1 MIETERLVLKP
12 LTYWQ
17 ISLSNGAVVGE
28 IHLKGEP
35 VGGRVEIGYG
45 IEPQYRNRGF
55 MREAVTA
62 FCSYLLEQDD
72 IDVIQA
78 NTLPE
83 NFASQNVLSACG
95 FQQSGK
101 VGKELVWEYAK
112 SPCHFGDIP
121 L

>member
-1 MIETERLVLKP
+1 MIETERLRLKP

-17 ISLSNGAVVGE
+17 ISLAGGAVVGE
-28 IHLKGEP
+28 IHTKGEP
-35 VGGRVEIGYG
+35 SEGRVEIGYG

-62 FCSYLLEQDD
+62 FCSYLLAQDG
-72 IDVIQA
+72 ISVIQA

-95 FQQSGK
+95 FRQSGK
-101 VGKELVWEYAK
+101 AGKELVWE
-112 SPCHFGDIP
+112 FRG
-121 L
+121 